1 MKVKLLHD
9 TRVNFPAGTELE
21 VSEAEASRLQAFGL
35 AEEIK
40 QAPKKVPKKTAK

>member
-35 AEEIK
+35 AEEVK
-40 QAPKKVPKKTAK
+40 EQAPKKAPKKAK